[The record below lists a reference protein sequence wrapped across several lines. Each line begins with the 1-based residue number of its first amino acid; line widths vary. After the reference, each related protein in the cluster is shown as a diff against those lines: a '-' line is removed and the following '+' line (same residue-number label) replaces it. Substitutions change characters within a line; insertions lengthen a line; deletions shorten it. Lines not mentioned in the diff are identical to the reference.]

1 MFGFLH
7 SQFKIYIKI
16 DETLKI
22 NVELFGSPILSATK
36 IVAGGTKAC
45 CLGAGLAYLLRV
57 SLHST
62 I

>member
-7 SQFKIYIKI
+7 SEFKIYIKI

-45 CLGAGLAYLLRV
+45 CLGAGLAY
-57 SLHST
+57 
-62 I
+62 